1 MARARLPRVVVI
13 TRPTEYEQLLAEHG
27 TRGQAEFFLRTRGR
41 DIAEPE
47 ERHLRLVA
55 ARDAVTAAIPRQWR
69 RGAVTRG
76 DLDRFL
82 FEPDDII
89 VVIGQDGLVPNVAK
103 YLAGQPVIGVNPD
116 PATYEGVLVR
126 CSPGQAAHLIQLAAD
141 GHAAVE
147 ERAMAEA
154 RLDDGAILLA
164 LNEIFIGHRSHQSA
178 RYRLIAAGT
187 QLHQISSGLIISTGT
202 GATGW
207 ARSISA
213 ERHSLLSLPQPAEH
227 RLAFFVREPFPASGS
242 QISVGEGSLGEG
254 DSLTAWSEMEA
265 GGAIFGDGIESD
277 ALPFD
282 WGRRVDV
289 QLAAA
294 RLRLVV
300 PS

>member
-1 MARARLPRVVVI
+1 MARAQLPRVVVI

-47 ERHLRLVA
+47 ERHVRLVA
-55 ARDAVTAAIPRQWR
+55 ARDAVTTVIPRQWR

-103 YLAGQPVIGVNPD
+103 YLTGQPVIGVNPD

-126 CSPGQAAHLIQLAAD
+126 CSAGQAADLIQLAAD

-164 LNEIFIGHRSHQSA
+164 LNEMFIGHRSHQSA

-187 QLHQISSGLIISTGT
+187 QLRQISSGLIISTGT

-213 ERHSLLSLPQPAEH
+213 ERHSPLPLPQPSEH

-242 QISVGEGSLGEG
+242 QISIREGSLHEG
-254 DSLTAWSEMEA
+254 DWLTAWSEMEA

-289 QLAAA
+289 HLAPA